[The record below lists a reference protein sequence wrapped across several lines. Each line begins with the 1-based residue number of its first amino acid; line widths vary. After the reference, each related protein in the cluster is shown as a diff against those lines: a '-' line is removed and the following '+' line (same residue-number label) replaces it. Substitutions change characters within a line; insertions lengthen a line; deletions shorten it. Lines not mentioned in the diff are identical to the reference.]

1 MILKAFSP
9 TQRLETTPR
18 MHPVPTAARAHF
30 PVRSAFHGAF
40 EGLRTEVEPRLESI
54 EGHSRDSLV
63 NNPPPDARALVESSV
78 FALEVTLIG
87 ACSIELA
94 HERQLLSVQDIDEDP
109 TFFDDLRR
117 RVRIDDLETV
127 LAGYVSQL
135 NQLSEEGTSRPIENP
150 TTVPLE
156 TAVRYAKMVVA
167 ACSITRLEQAAKGAK
182 QEKLGHRC
190 RVAFE
195 GLRAF
200 IRRAD
205 PERRERLSVLGQLYA
220 EAKISLSEVAKVLDV
235 ERADAIAELEEA
247 GHWRAPEALV
257 LESDEE
263 RVALLAKVRESRL
276 RRGGAPEPSDER
288 AARSVIASSRIESVD
303 ARRWI
308 PGTPAEG

>member
-63 NNPPPDARALVESSV
+63 NHLLKDAEGLVRGSV
-78 FALEVTLIG
+78 FPLEMALIG

-94 HERQLLSVQDIDEDP
+94 HDRQLGTPRDFEQDP
-109 TFFDDLRR
+109 TFFEDLRR
-117 RVRIDDLETV
+117 RVRIDDLEAV
-127 LAGYVSQL
+127 IDEYADRIAALADSAP
-135 NQLSEEGTSRPIENP
+135 NTAENAA
-150 TTVPLE
+150 VPLA
-156 TAVRYAKMVVA
+156 TAVRYAKKMVA
-167 ACSITRLEQAAKGAK
+167 ACPITLIEQAAETTKL
-182 QEKLGHRC
+182 EKLGHRC

-263 RVALLAKVRESRL
+263 RVALLAKVREDRL

-308 PGTPAEG
+308 PGNPAEG